1 MNHRLLILF
10 ALLLM
15 GYTALAKKEDNKVSG
30 KVIDNHNN
38 AVVSA
43 SVVLLTEKDTLVKAA
58 FTDEQGAFYI
68 EGISNGAYVLRII
81 LEGFDTYIQRV
92 SVLGNTKIP
101 DITLSEKST
110 TLNEVSV
117 RAKKPFIEV
126 HADKLVVNVENSII
140 SAGASAME
148 VLQRSPGVTVDNN
161 ENISLKGKPG
171 VMIWINGK
179 QTPMAGADL
188 ANVLKSMP
196 ANSIEKIEIISNP
209 GARYDAAGTAG
220 IINIILKKDQRI
232 GANGSINL
240 SYGQG
245 VYSKYGAGANLNY
258 RNKKFNLYASYNYS
272 KRIWFNHLMLNR
284 MFLDSTNNEQQL
296 FRYDQDNNA
305 VFDFKNHI
313 ATVGVDYSVTSK
325 TTIGISG
332 NAVTN
337 SFNPKANNF
346 SKALGANDELLYRF
360 NTTGRHD
367 NFYYNYSGNGY
378 VKHRFDSAGKE
389 LEINLD
395 YAAFGNQS
403 NQNFMTT
410 YQYIDVNQSQPDYY
424 LKSDLTG
431 ITQIRSVK
439 ADYTN
444 PVKGNARIE
453 AGIKSSFVTAD
464 NEPIFQVKTTG
475 AYVVDSSRTNHFIY
489 NENINAAYLNVNK
502 DAKMFSAQLGVR
514 IENTNIR
521 FEQTAAMQK
530 FDTSYSYTQLFPSL
544 AFQYH
549 LDKINDI
556 GLTLSRRIERPNY
569 QQLNPFKYFI
579 DRTTYRE
586 GYPRLNPASFYSMEL
601 SHTYKQKFI
610 TTFTYG
616 VNKGIITEVIQPSDV
631 EDSVTVQTNKNL
643 DKMIFASISGSY
655 SFSITKWWSNVTNF
669 NAYYAHYEANIANTP
684 LNDGKPS
691 FDINTNN
698 TFLLPGEF
706 SAELGG
712 WYQARQLY
720 GYMDVQPNWMLNAG
734 IQKTL
739 FNKQATLRLNIQDIF
754 WTGYP
759 RATSVYTGYREDFI
773 AERETRVANISF
785 TYRFGKKTVPQT
797 RRHSSGAE
805 EEKRRANQGGA

>member
-81 LEGFDTYIQRV
+81 LEGFDTYTQRV
-92 SVLGNTKIP
+92 LVLGNTKIP

-502 DAKMFSAQLGVR
+502 EAKMFSAQLGVR

-643 DKMIFASISGSY
+643 DKMIFAGISGSY